1 MTQLLLLGDEMKTFV
16 AVSVAL
22 LALAVPASGAGKGR
36 ETTGTYSMASG
47 AVVSH
52 GEVSDTE
59 VHWTAGS
66 HYLRFRA
73 ERGERFVS
81 LAAEDSSGQPVAGH
95 VHVDRDNDGKVDQV
109 FDFCMKTATPIAVTA
124 GSVVEVGAIF
134 GSCDDSWSVVTEG
147 TITATFT
154 R

>member
-1 MTQLLLLGDEMKTFV
+1 MNKYI
-16 AVSVAL
+16 AVTAVAL
-22 LALAVPASGAGKGR
+22 LALAAPASGAAGGR
-36 ETTGTYSMASG
+36 EVTENYSMGSG

-52 GEVSDTE
+52 GTVSDTE

-66 HYLRFRA
+66 QYLQFRA

-81 LAAEDSSGQPVAGH
+81 VVAEDTSGQPVAGH
-95 VHVDRDNDGKVDQV
+95 VHIDRDNDGKVDHEI
-109 FDFCMKTATPIAVTA
+109 DFCEKTAKPIAVTA

-134 GSCDDSWSVVTEG
+134 GSCDDSWSIVTEG
-147 TITATFT
+147 SITATFT

>member
-1 MTQLLLLGDEMKTFV
+1 MKRAFV
-16 AVSVAL
+16 AIPVAL
-22 LALAVPASGAGKGR
+22 LALAVPASGAGEGR
-36 ETTGTYSMASG
+36 EASGTYSMGSG

-66 HYLRFRA
+66 HYVRFRA

-95 VHVDRDNDGKVDQV
+95 VHIDRDNDGKIDQV
-109 FDFCMKTATPIAVTA
+109 FDFCVKTAKPIAVTA

-134 GSCDDSWSVVTEG
+134 GSCDDSWSIVTEG
-147 TITATFT
+147 TITATFA